1 MHLEET
7 ELSLFAYDMITHIRG
22 GQPFSVKGQGVSI
35 LGFAGHRISVPS
47 IQLCHSFMKAA
58 TDNT

>member
-22 GQPFSVKGQGVSI
+22 GQPFSLKNQVVSG
-35 LGFAGHRISVPS
+35 LGFADHRSLS
-47 IQLCHSFMKAA
+47 QEFSFAILG
-58 TDNT
+58 